1 MLPPFYKPLTI
12 TDMKKYILLLIALFI
27 AVGPCMAQRQKKE
40 KKMSEK
46 ELKVA
51 QAVSY
56 KMYQK
61 DLVMYMTAV
70 ATDYGRLALD
80 GIKISLIDDK
90 FTCNLPYQGS
100 SRINTYGSQN
110 ISITCTDCPVEVES
124 IYNEKKS
131 YYKLNFEFESSYDK
145 EKFLASLKI
154 FLNGKVTLELSS
166 SRRGMA
172 TYTGGLFI
180 QM

>member
-80 GIKISLIDDK
+80 GIKISLVDDK

-100 SRINTYGSQN
+100 SRINTSDRR
-110 ISITCTDCPVEVES
+110 ISPLHVLTV
-124 IYNEKKS
+124 
-131 YYKLNFEFESSYDK
+131 L
-145 EKFLASLKI
+145 L
-154 FLNGKVTLELSS
+154 
-166 SRRGMA
+166 R
-172 TYTGGLFI
+172 
-180 QM
+180 

>member
-1 MLPPFYKPLTI
+1 
-12 TDMKKYILLLIALFI
+12 MKKYILLLIALII
-27 AVGPCMAQRQKKE
+27 AAGPCMAQKQKKE
-40 KKMSEK
+40 KQMSEK

-61 DLVMYMTAV
+61 DLVMYMTAL

-80 GIKISLIDDK
+80 GIKISLKDDK

-110 ISITCTDCPVEVES
+110 ISVTCEECPVQVES
-124 IYNEKKS
+124 IYNEKKG
-131 YYKLNFEFESSYDK
+131 YYKLNFEFESTYDK

-172 TYTGGLFI
+172 TYSGGLYI

>member
-1 MLPPFYKPLTI
+1 
-12 TDMKKYILLLIALFI
+12 MKKYLLLLIALI
-27 AVGPCMAQRQKKE
+27 ISVGPCIAQKQKKE
-40 KKMSEK
+40 KRMSEK

-61 DLVMYMTAV
+61 DLVMYMTAL

-80 GIKISLIDDK
+80 GVKITLKDDK

-131 YYKLNFEFESSYDK
+131 YYKLNFEFESAYDK